1 LFRGQLSIEEEA
13 ADVFCDI
20 FGDEEEV
27 DEEEGGG
34 SGSDLILLDDAGQQK
49 CPWIGLCWHCPVSS
63 YRKLKLSSYRRKV
76 DHIVQ
81 NSTTRF
87 NVAKFVDGH

>member
-1 LFRGQLSIEEEA
+1 MSIDEEA
-13 ADVFCDI
+13 ADVFCDV

-34 SGSDLILLDDAGQQK
+34 SGSDLIPLDDAGQQK

-63 YRKLKLSSYRRKV
+63 
-76 DHIVQ
+76 H
-81 NSTTRF
+81 
-87 NVAKFVDGH
+87 